1 MGTMAM
7 EYSGKAMVKIGY
19 PYFSLFYLITLI
31 IEGAVFKFS
40 GIPRYICNSNF
51 YHLVNFTT
59 C

>member
-1 MGTMAM
+1 MAM

-19 PYFSLFYLITLI
+19 PYFSLFYLITVI

-40 GIPRYICNSNF
+40 GIPRYICNLNF
-51 YHLVNFTT
+51 YHLVNFST